1 MRLKILLILICTL
14 ILNISFCSAAKIFNA
29 DQAAIGGISVGVG
42 TEYIKEIYGDPN
54 KIRIDNELNAD
65 SQTWYY
71 GDTFQ
76 IDFVNGIATCIV
88 TSGNNGLTTPA
99 GVTVGMRK
107 KEMTSKY
114 GSPSTSDKYGNRA
127 IYTYQ
132 AANGIKMLIVTRD
145 GIITEIRIKQ

>member
-54 KIRIDNELNAD
+54 KIRIDNELNEN

-114 GSPSTSDKYGNRA
+114 GISSTSDKYGNRA

>member
-29 DQAAIGGISVGVG
+29 DQAAIGGISIGVS

-114 GSPSTSDKYGNRA
+114 GSPSNSDKYGNRA

-132 AANGIKMLIVTRD
+132 SANGIKMLIVTRD
-145 GIITEIRIKQ
+145 DIIIEIRIKQ